1 VAFFFLQQGLQVLQ
15 QEQLA
20 FNFKQQG
27 LHGKLNE
34 VKTRAPT
41 MRMLL

>member
-1 VAFFFLQQGLQVLQ
+1 MAFFFLQQGLQVLQ
-15 QEQLA
+15 QELA
-20 FNFKQQG
+20 FNFKQQE

-34 VKTRAPT
+34 VKMRAPT